1 MLNLVDDAIAALYG
15 IRTVGRIAQGEG
27 EERELVEELLHVG
40 IVAFRLVEYEIAGT
54 VHRFEVSFDTCCLV
68 GFLLL
73 VSSYVELYALLA
85 SHLGDERLKYLL
97 KERVLKF
104 VVLHVAI
111 DWSTTSDKCE
121 QLHIPVDE
129 LGIER
134 LSQKRLYDVQLAG
147 ELAEE

>member
-1 MLNLVDDAIAALYG
+1 M
-15 IRTVGRIAQGEG
+15 
-27 EERELVEELLHVG
+27 G
-40 IVAFRLVEYEIAGT
+40 IVAFCLVEYEIAGT
-54 VHRFEVSFDTCCLV
+54 VHRFEVSFDACCLV

-97 KERVLKF
+97 KEWVLKF